1 MNDPS
6 AIGIGITFFMI
17 MGRRKEE
24 SYLIKIQG
32 FGFWKLLVDL

>member
-6 AIGIGITFFMI
+6 AIGIGITFFLI

-24 SYLIKIQG
+24 TFLNKKIKG
-32 FGFWKLLVDL
+32 LNFRNFS